1 MHKKCILSKVKA
13 KDMPEVRKEARKEAR
28 TEAKTVVATNDIE
41 TCCETK
47 CRCPVCF
54 EDKKLQKLLQ
64 ETTTNKIISICE
76 HYVCEECIGRIIDNR
91 ETLNGSCPL
100 CRKPFT
106 HYGCNS
112 NIKSIDD
119 YESDNLQSD
128 NSQNNFNKNY
138 QKNSMIHS
146 MKAGKRRRKQ
156 RKTRR
161 QQRKK

>member
-1 MHKKCILSKVKA
+1 MCNIYALIMSKKHILSKTRT
-13 KDMPEVRKEARKEAR
+13 DAR
-28 TEAKTVVATNDIE
+28 TDAKTDTMPVKTKVL
-41 TCCETK
+41 TCCETE

-64 ETTTNKIISICE
+64 ETTTNKIISICK
-76 HYVCEECIGRIIDNR
+76 HYVCEECIGGIIDNR
-91 ETLNGSCPL
+91 ETTICVCPL

-128 NSQNNFNKNY
+128 NLQNNFSKNY
-138 QKNSMIHS
+138 SKNSIMRT
-146 MKAGKRRRKQ
+146 MKGGKRRRKQ

>member
-1 MHKKCILSKVKA
+1 MHKKHILSKARPEA
-13 KDMPEVRKEARKEAR
+13 K
-28 TEAKTVVATNDIE
+28 TEAKTVKTRVI
-41 TCCETK
+41 TCCNTE

-54 EDKKLQKLLQ
+54 EDKQLQKLLQ

-76 HYVCEECIGRIIDNR
+76 HYVCEECIGGIINNR
-91 ETLNGSCPL
+91 ETLNCSCPL

-119 YESDNLQSD
+119 YESDTLQSDNLQSD
-128 NSQNNFNKNY
+128 NLQNNFSKNY

-146 MKAGKRRRKQ
+146 MKGGKRRRKQ

>member
-1 MHKKCILSKVKA
+1 MSNIYALIMLKKHILSKA
-13 KDMPEVRKEARKEAR
+13 KTEARQEARTEARKEA
-28 TEAKTVVATNDIE
+28 KPMVVTNDIV

-47 CRCPVCF
+47 CHCPVCF

-76 HYVCEECIGRIIDNR
+76 HYVCEECIVGIINNR
-91 ETLNGSCPL
+91 ETLKGSCPL

-119 YESDNLQSD
+119 YESDT
-128 NSQNNFNKNY
+128 SQNNFSKNY
-138 QKNSMIHS
+138 SKNSIMRS

>member
-119 YESDNLQSD
+119 YESDT
-128 NSQNNFNKNY
+128 SQNNFNENFP
-138 QKNSMIHS
+138 KNSMMRS
-146 MKAGKRRRKQ
+146 MKAGKHRRKQ